1 MEPDTDRAPIYA
13 WRQIFETF
21 DAVCAAD
28 RPDQM
33 LRTLPAELARP
44 VRALIEA
51 AQAAPDTESRGL
63 LIRRSPPTRPA
74 ATQHLLP
81 CRQRLRIRGCG

>member
-51 AQAAPDTESRGL
+51 APGRHAAFTALPAAPQNPRL
-63 LIRRSPPTRPA
+63 RLIR
-74 ATQHLLP
+74 
-81 CRQRLRIRGCG
+81 IR